1 MAYVVQC
8 EKCGD
13 NFTKFSM
20 KSTETKCEACRP
32 RRSNRHRQHADAATR
47 IMTRIEQL
55 EEWKETREI
64 DMEMWQDA
72 LKAELLGKLGDIVE
86 EMLPTAMG
94 PQIKSMEER
103 FMGKLATVN
112 SRLLAINPESTLLEQ
127 MREIETSIDMKL
139 RALQNLAEEVNVAQ
153 EKVNSAPKPFRR
165 SIRQISDSMC
175 ETLCDD
181 AIEYMFA
188 RRKEQQWFRRSEL
201 LDDVWNIISP
211 LAATELLKRM
221 VLKKQLTIRPKPDG
235 STPSKGL
242 HYKGLHPD
250 LLARMEAY
258 EKAEP
263 L

>member
-1 MAYVVQC
+1 
-8 EKCGD
+8 
-13 NFTKFSM
+13 
-20 KSTETKCEACRP
+20 
-32 RRSNRHRQHADAATR
+32 
-47 IMTRIEQL
+47 MTRIEQL

-72 LKAELLGKLGDIVE
+72 LRAELLGKLGDIVE
-86 EMLPTAMG
+86 EMLPTVIG
-94 PQIKSMEER
+94 PQLTVMEER

-127 MREIETSIDMKL
+127 MREIEMSIDMKL

-153 EKVNSAPKPFRR
+153 EKVKQAPKPFRR
-165 SIRQISDSMC
+165 SIRQISDGMC

-181 AIEYMFA
+181 AVEYMFA